1 MPALLSYSANFEDVI
16 LHRIF
21 GGQAEGFYVDVGAA
35 HPLMEN
41 DTKALYDRGWTGI
54 NVEPNPALFAELER
68 GRPRDRNLNLALADA
83 PGELDYF
90 EVVGTGLS
98 TLDPA
103 EAERCAANGRR
114 VVRHR
119 VRTATLADV
128 LAERPPQVFDV
139 LKVDVEGFEERV
151 LAGNDWARFR
161 PCVVVVE
168 ATYPETPRRR
178 ETGIEA
184 MLSGHGY
191 RRAHFDGL
199 NDFYVERDFRG
210 ADGAFDLPPNVFDGF
225 APYQIPELRRH
236 ADALETQLANTE
248 RHAAA
253 GRAALEG
260 RLAEAERHVAAGQ
273 AALREQI
280 ANAQRHAEA
289 GQAALERQAA
299 EIARQAAAVEQAR
312 ERAADL
318 DREAAALA
326 QDRRRLG
333 LARDNLQL
341 EADQL
346 RVSVQ
351 ALTQQATLY
360 SRDLEAYHV
369 TAEELT
375 LLRRDLDHLRGEL
388 HRAHERAHDAALHLE
403 AERGMH
409 AALHA
414 STSWRITA
422 PVRLAVRAV
431 RAARRA
437 AGRGAAQPSR
447 A

>member
-68 GRPRDRNLNLALADA
+68 GRPRDRNLNLALSDA

-103 EAERCAANGRR
+103 EAERCAKGGRE
-114 VVRHR
+114 VVRRR

-128 LAERPPQVFDV
+128 LADRPPEVIDV

-161 PCVVVVE
+161 PRVIVVE

-253 GRAALEG
+253 GRAAVRPWSG
-260 RLAEAERHVAAGQ
+260 PT
-273 AALREQI
+273 
-280 ANAQRHAEA
+280 
-289 GQAALERQAA
+289 
-299 EIARQAAAVEQAR
+299 AAVPAR
-312 ERAADL
+312 
-318 DREAAALA
+318 
-326 QDRRRLG
+326 
-333 LARDNLQL
+333 
-341 EADQL
+341 
-346 RVSVQ
+346 
-351 ALTQQATLY
+351 
-360 SRDLEAYHV
+360 
-369 TAEELT
+369 
-375 LLRRDLDHLRGEL
+375 
-388 HRAHERAHDAALHLE
+388 
-403 AERGMH
+403 
-409 AALHA
+409 A
-414 STSWRITA
+414 SA
-422 PVRLAVRAV
+422 
-431 RAARRA
+431 
-437 AGRGAAQPSR
+437 
-447 A
+447 